1 LDPNPA
7 NLVGGSKFVGELCG
21 EVLVGVRVESDANV
35 RGRYRFTV
43 ASMDGNASAAV
54 MSGLIRALQ

>member
-1 LDPNPA
+1 
-7 NLVGGSKFVGELCG
+7 
-21 EVLVGVRVESDANV
+21 VLVGVRIESDANV